1 MALING
7 QGYSH
12 SDLTLGLL
20 GNPLVIG
27 FRAIEYGKD
36 QAKNNVKGAQGLPQ
50 ERTRGEVEYTGS
62 LTLTVK
68 EAKRI
73 REAAGKNMLT
83 DIPPF
88 PITVTYANGVDA
100 ATSDILLFVEFTS
113 DRISSSTGNELIE
126 VTLPIIIGNIL
137 PNQ

>member
-12 SDLTLGLL
+12 ADLTLGLL
-20 GNPLVIG
+20 GNPLVVG
-27 FRAIEYGKD
+27 FRAIEYGVD
-36 QAKNNVKGAQGLPQ
+36 HPKNNVHGAQGLPQ
-50 ERTRGEVEYTGS
+50 ERTRGNINYTGS
-62 LTLTVK
+62 ITLTVK

-73 REAAGKNMLT
+73 REAAGKSMLT
-83 DIPPF
+83 SIPPF

-100 ATSDILLFVEFTS
+100 ATTDVLLFVEFSS
-113 DRISSSTGNELIE
+113 DRISSTSGNEMIE